1 MLYDPNYEMLHL
13 MRIAIPRVFRWEYK
27 VRTMTKRSDGVII
40 LT

>member
-13 MRIAIPRVFRWEYK
+13 MRIAIRWEYK